1 MNKLLFKGMALAI
14 LLVSG
19 CKMRPDQIALPN
31 YNAEILGPIVNGKYN
46 GSNFIKDNS
55 QFAQVGPDGLVTL
68 MYRGEIP
75 PLSLGDVVSVPDQQF
90 ALAGF
95 PTGQQSTAT
104 STFRAAFVMPNGIQ
118 LTESEIRSGIFRIN
132 LSNTSLTSAINCQV
146 RLKHATRNG
155 TDPVIVSGTVN
166 SLSTRSDSTNLAG
179 VKIDMTRG
187 GEINIYNGFE
197 LEITFTAITGTVD
210 FSSALQGSTVVFRNF
225 KPALVRGYLGSYVD
239 TIGGNFSVPIFD
251 RFFSGELLFESPYL
265 TSTFSNSFGLSA
277 TFLNSNSLF
286 ISGNNPN
293 RDPNDSVVIG
303 SSLRGITVTGAGSP
317 GGMSG
322 VTTTTISG
330 TNDNFPAFL
339 SIFPSR
345 LRYQIPLR
353 VNTQTPVYNQFIAD
367 TSKFSGSFEFGLP
380 LSFRTQNLAIRDTL
394 PFKMLGDSSLAKI
407 VDGKLITFV
416 NNGLPVEF
424 EFQAYFLDE
433 FGVIGDSLFESQQYV
448 QPATISGNGR
458 ISVPS
463 QQKFVTN
470 LDLLKADKVKK
481 MQQITPVFRVKSIPQ
496 GNFVKIYND
505 FTLEFKVVGDLRFN
519 FLSDTE

>member
-1 MNKLLFKGMALAI
+1 MKRYPAII
-14 LLVSG
+14 LLIFACISG

-31 YNAEILGPIVNGKYN
+31 YNAEILGPIVNGRYN
-46 GSNFIKDNS
+46 GTNFIKDNT
-55 QFAQVGPDGLVTL
+55 QFSQVGPDGLVTL

-75 PLSLGDVVSVPDQQF
+75 PLSLDRVVPIPDQQF
-90 ALAGF
+90 AITGF
-95 PTGQQSTAT
+95 PSGQQSSA
-104 STFRAAFVMPNGIQ
+104 SITFRAAFILPNNIQ

-132 LSNTSLTSAINCQV
+132 LSNTNPNTAIDCTV
-146 RLKHATRNG
+146 RLKHALRNG
-155 TDPVIVSGTVN
+155 TDPVVLSGRVQPMA
-166 SLSTRSDSTNLAG
+166 TRSDSTNLAG

-187 GEINIYNGFE
+187 NEINTYNGCE
-197 LEITFTAITGTVD
+197 LEFTLTALSGTVD
-210 FSSALQGSTVVFRNF
+210 FAQALAGSTVVFRNF
-225 KPALVRGYLGSYVD
+225 KPALVKGYLGTYVD

-277 TFLNSNSLF
+277 QFQNSLY

-293 RDPNDSVVIG
+293 RNPNDSIVIG
-303 SSLRGITVTGAGSP
+303 SSLRGVTVTGAGSP
-317 GGMSG
+317 GGMPG
-322 VTTTTISG
+322 ITTTTISG
-330 TNDNFPAFL
+330 NNDNFPAFL

-345 LRYQIPLR
+345 INYQIPLR
-353 VNTQTPVYNQFIAD
+353 VNTATPVYNQFIAD
-367 TSKFSGSFEFGLP
+367 TSRFSGAFEFGLP

-424 EFQAYFLDE
+424 YFQAYFMDE
-433 FGVIGDSLFESQQYV
+433 WGVIGDSLFESQQLV

-458 ISVPS
+458 ISTPS

-470 LDLLKADKVKK
+470 LDIIKADKVKR
-481 MQQITPVFRVKSIPQ
+481 MSQITPVFRVRSIPE
-496 GNFVKIYND
+496 GSFVKIYND
-505 FTLEFKVVGDLRFN
+505 FQLEFKVVGDLRFN
-519 FLSDTE
+519 LLSDTE